1 MANCLWFH
9 KEHYLSWSILV
20 VDDEPN
26 TVEFLRITLEMGGYE
41 VLEALSG
48 TAALRQVAAHKP
60 DLVLLDVMMPEMDGL
75 EVCRRL
81 RADLET
87 ADLPIVIL
95 SARTSV
101 EAIREGLDAGAT
113 RYLTKPV
120 TRDNLLETIREVL
133 DPLFTP

>member
-1 MANCLWFH
+1 M
-9 KEHYLSWSILV
+9 SWSILV

-26 TVEFLRITLEMGGYE
+26 TVEFLRITLEMSGYD
-41 VLEALSG
+41 VLEALDG
-48 TAALRQVAAHKP
+48 ITALQKVATCHP

-81 RADLET
+81 RAQRDT

-120 TRDNLLETIREVL
+120 TRDNLLETLREVL